1 MPTYQVPGLSA
12 DFTTDFEDLVL
23 TYLFTKWSISGS
35 NKPQKGLTAQD
46 VSADL
51 RFKPGFPDNLKPYE
65 VNCLRTDTTVANRN
79 DPNSWHLFTTVE
91 IRLTATR
98 LSKDNVDPELGNM
111 EREVQR
117 IINSYPI
124 NDING
129 IQDLI
134 YLGDSRDY
142 GTASTATGT
151 GIRTPMTWA
160 SSRWSTVVRV
170 NLSYYKELI

>member
-1 MPTYQVPGLSA
+1 MSTYQVPGLSA

-23 TYLFTKWSISGS
+23 SYLFTKWSISGA

-65 VNCLRTDTTVANRN
+65 INCLRTETAVAQRN
-79 DPNSWHLFTTVE
+79 DPYSWHLFTTVE
-91 IRLTATR
+91 VRLTATR

-117 IINSYPI
+117 IINSYPQ

-129 IQDLI
+129 IQDII
-134 YLGDSRDY
+134 YLGDIRDY
-142 GTASTATGT
+142 GVQSASST
-151 GIRTPMTWA
+151 GIRTPTTWA
-160 SSRWSTVVRV
+160 SSRWSTVVRIQ
-170 NLSYYKELI
+170 LSYYKELI